1 MGERWK
7 CLLDNII
14 INSRSVITMKV
25 ENIEKTDKS
34 VRTNILTKMVSILF
48 VLLVQI
54 QVVAAWS
61 FEDNVLTPMWN
72 GLFDFILPLVGIIL
86 VAVGM
91 GKASTIEGIP
101 TWTKVLLGFIAVGV
115 CLVLA
120 AALGTIGDTD
130 IGQKFEDFFGD
141 INVFN

>member
-1 MGERWK
+1 
-7 CLLDNII
+7 
-14 INSRSVITMKV
+14 MKV
-25 ENIEKTDKS
+25 ENIEKTDRP
-34 VRTNILTKMVSILF
+34 VRINILTKIVSILF

-54 QVVAAWS
+54 KAVAAWS
-61 FEDNVLTPMWN
+61 FEDNVLTPMWT
-72 GLFDFILPLVGIIL
+72 GISDFMIPIAGIIL

-101 TWTKVLLGFIAVGV
+101 TWTKVLLGIIAVVV

-141 INVFN
+141 INIFN